1 MIEGEHIL
9 ISLESRHAEN
19 IFAGKKKLELRR
31 RSMNVAIG
39 TTIWIY
45 VKLPVGS
52 VMGKARVSAVHSL
65 APSTLWRRF
74 AAISGLTHKEF
85 FDYFAGI
92 SKGFAISLE
101 DTERFRQSISLQTL
115 RKVPSGFQP
124 PQFFMRLDA
133 GKDLLKVLAESQSVC
148 AASVDGVDD
157 VREFRGNNN
166 LSGDEKKSPRLERR
180 SASNLLRDAH
190 HD

>member
-19 IFAGKKKLELRR
+19 IFAGKKQVELRR

-39 TTIWIY
+39 TTVWIY

-85 FDYFAGI
+85 CDYFLGV
-92 SKGFAISLE
+92 SKGFALSLE
-101 DTERFRQSISLQTL
+101 DAKWLPQSISLQTL
-115 RKVPSGFQP
+115 RLVPSGFQP
-124 PQFFMRLDA
+124 PQFFMRLGA
-133 GKDLLKVLAESQSVC
+133 GGGVLKALAESQSVC
-148 AASVDGVDD
+148 AASVGGVDD
-157 VREFRGNNN
+157 VHEFCGNNK
-166 LSGDEKKSPRLERR
+166 LSGDEKKSPKLK
-180 SASNLLRDAH
+180 AVCQ
-190 HD
+190 